1 MNRIQAAGARFFS
14 SAMAGFFFTNAWYS
28 LVTRLD
34 KNAEATL
41 MNYGYAD
48 LDGAEITLE
57 PRDEANRF
65 PIQLYHHVASRA
77 EVRGKDVL
85 EIGCG
90 RGGGASYVAGYLGP
104 RRYVGLD
111 INKHAVAFDRAFYER
126 QKNLEFVV
134 GDAHAI
140 PFDDGTFD
148 VVLNVESSHHYR
160 DLGRFLREVYRV
172 LKPGGVFLMACFPRQ
187 NEPSLLRETLRR
199 SGFVCTFEE
208 DIAPNVT
215 RALERD
221 SARRE
226 AAVLR
231 VCPAP
236 LRTFGREFAGT
247 KSSKLY
253 ESFASGSRPYLNFVL
268 QKPA

>member
-1 MNRIQAAGARFFS
+1 VNLGARLFS
-14 SAMAGFFFTNAWYS
+14 SAIAGFFFTDAWYS

-48 LDGAEITLE
+48 LDGAEIALH
-57 PRDEANRF
+57 PRDEPNRF
-65 PIQLYHHVASRA
+65 PIQLYHHIASRA
-77 EVRGKDVL
+77 EICGKDVL

-90 RGGGASYVAGYLGP
+90 RGGGASYVAGYLDP

-111 INKHAVAFDRAFYER
+111 INKHAVAFDRAFYKA
-126 QKNLEFVV
+126 QNNLEFVA

-140 PFDDGTFD
+140 PFADGTFD
-148 VVLNVESSHHYR
+148 VALNVESSHHYR

-172 LKPGGVFLMACFPRQ
+172 LKPGGVFLMACFPRR
-187 NEPSLLRETLRR
+187 NGAASLRETVQQ
-199 SGFVCTFEE
+199 SGFACTLEE
-208 DIAPNVT
+208 DITPNVI

-221 SARRE
+221 SPRRE

-231 VCPAP
+231 LCPAP

-247 KSSKLY
+247 KGSGLY
-253 ESFASGSRPYLNFVL
+253 ESFASGALPYFNFVL
-268 QKPA
+268 QRPS